1 MHVRPKSTRGSLA
14 VAILALGVAALLLIG
29 GRGTLAYW
37 TDSTSVAGGN
47 FSSGTLDITV
57 DGAQGNPTAYAE
69 TNLALSGMVPGE
81 SVAANVV
88 LANPGDAD
96 FTWTAAATTGG
107 ALGPGLNVEVF
118 LGTQSGDDTSY
129 PRTETCSGSAI
140 VLGTTATRLNR
151 SQSQTVCLKVT
162 LPSNAA
168 NTYQSDTTGSATV
181 TFNATQVIS

>member
-1 MHVRPKSTRGSLA
+1 M
-14 VAILALGVAALLLIG
+14 
-29 GRGTLAYW
+29 
-37 TDSTSVAGGN
+37 AGGN
-47 FSSGTLDITV
+47 FSAGTLDVTV

-88 LANPGDAD
+88 LANAGDAD

-107 ALGPGLNVEVF
+107 GLGPALNVEVY
-118 LGTQSGDDTSY
+118 LGTQSGDDSSY

-140 VLGTTATRLNR
+140 VLGTTTTRLNR
-151 SQSQTVCLKVT
+151 SQSQTVCVKVT

-168 NTYQSDTTGSATV
+168 NASQSQTTGSATV